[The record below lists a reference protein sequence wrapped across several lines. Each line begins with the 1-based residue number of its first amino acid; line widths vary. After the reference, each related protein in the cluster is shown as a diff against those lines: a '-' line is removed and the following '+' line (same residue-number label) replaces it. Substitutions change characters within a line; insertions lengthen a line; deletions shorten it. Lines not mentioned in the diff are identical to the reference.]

1 MMFVKNLGIAAA
13 VVVAAAITVAVV
25 CFATGAG
32 VQIPWLLEAPPRR
45 GGAPSLTLS
54 VEPLGL
60 VALTVAVALL
70 LTGIRRLR
78 SVPSHS

>member
-32 VQIPWLLEAPPRR
+32 VQIPWLL
-45 GGAPSLTLS
+45 
-54 VEPLGL
+54 
-60 VALTVAVALL
+60 
-70 LTGIRRLR
+70 
-78 SVPSHS
+78 